1 MLIIPA
7 KAKTEPAGLSR
18 RLGAIMYDSLLV
30 IALWVLTLLIFA
42 MGTSADPASLQ
53 ATPAIYVQLV
63 CGLETFLFFYFFWM
77 YRARTLGMMAWHT
90 HLATASGKALRPKHI
105 LLRFIGAILNIATMG
120 LGYLWILVDK
130 QNRSFSDLLSG
141 TNILRD

>member
-1 MLIIPA
+1 MLTIPA
-7 KAKTEPAGLSR
+7 NTKAEPAGFGR

-30 IALWVLTLLIFA
+30 LALWLLTLLVIA
-42 MGTSADPASLQ
+42 MGGSTDPAVPQ

-77 YRARTLGMMAWHT
+77 YRGRTLGMMAWHT
-90 HLATASGKALRPKHI
+90 HLATASGEALRPKHI
-105 LLRFIGAILNIATMG
+105 LLRFLGALLNIATLG

-130 QNRSFSDLLSG
+130 QKRSFSELLSG
-141 TNILRD
+141 TRILRD